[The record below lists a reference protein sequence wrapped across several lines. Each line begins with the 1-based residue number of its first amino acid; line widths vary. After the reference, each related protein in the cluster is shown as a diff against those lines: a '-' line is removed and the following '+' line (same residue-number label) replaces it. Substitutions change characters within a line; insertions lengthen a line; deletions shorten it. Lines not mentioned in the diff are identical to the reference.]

1 VSDTAAL
8 VVENDPT
15 DDARRLGD
23 WLADGGLALE
33 VLRAHQG
40 DALPDDL
47 DGYAAVVVLG
57 GEQDAFAAADGTP
70 GAPWFPALERLLR
83 KAVRHR
89 VPTLA
94 ICLGAQ
100 LLATATA
107 GAVERS
113 AAGPEIGPRLVA
125 RRDKAVDDVL
135 FADVPFAPDVL
146 QWHRDEITR
155 LPPNA
160 VLLAAS
166 THYPHQAFRLGSAA
180 WGLQF
185 HIECDTDMFA
195 GWASDGADT
204 LADLGVDP
212 ERLIAAVDAV
222 MPDLEEVWRPFA
234 LRFAALA
241 LGKTPTGPRQL
252 PLLGAGPDALAPL
265 ARAPGPFVASPSLVT
280 SVATLPPLLSPDDA
294 GPGA

>member
-1 VSDTAAL
+1 VTNTARAL

-23 WLADGGLALE
+23 WLVEGGLTLD
-33 VLRAHQG
+33 VLQAHRG
-40 DALPDDL
+40 VEMPADL
-47 DGYAAVVVLG
+47 DGYAALVVLG
-57 GEQDAFAAADGTP
+57 GEQDAFAASDGTP

-94 ICLGAQ
+94 VCLGAQ
-100 LLATATA
+100 LLATANA

-113 AAGPEIGPRLVA
+113 AAGPEIGAKLVA
-125 RRDKAVDDVL
+125 RRDKAVEDPL
-135 FADVPFAPDVL
+135 FAEVPFAPDVL

-166 THYPHQAFRLGSAA
+166 THYPHQAFRLGPAA

-185 HIECDTDMFA
+185 HIECDTEMFA
-195 GWASDGADT
+195 GWASDGA
-204 LADLGVDP
+204 ADLVDLGIDP
-212 ERLIAAVDAV
+212 VRLIAEVDAV
-222 MPDLEEVWRPFA
+222 MSDVEEVWRPFA
-234 LRFAALA
+234 HRFAALA
-241 LGKTPTGPRQL
+241 LGATSAGPRQL
-252 PLLGAGPDALAPL
+252 PLLGA
-265 ARAPGPFVASPSLVT
+265 
-280 SVATLPPLLSPDDA
+280 
-294 GPGA
+294 